1 MRFAL
6 IGYGAWGRQH
16 VHSITSLPGLSLTAI
31 ACASAESATAA
42 RAAHPDALVTRD
54 WREAVASPD
63 VDIVDVVTPNA
74 MHAQVAIAAL
84 EAGKDVLLEK
94 PMATSRADCDAL
106 LDAERRTGR
115 LVSIGHEMRQSLQW
129 GKAKSLIDE
138 GAIGDPLFMNV
149 NLFRNFYRS
158 GASGWRY
165 DKARVGSWL
174 LEEMVHH
181 FDLALWYFARLGD
194 PVALRAHGNR
204 RAGRDA
210 GLFDN
215 VSILF
220 RYANGAYVTINQC
233 VAGFE
238 HSLVVEIAGMDG
250 AIRTHWSGTMDR
262 DASAEF
268 RYDRFLTRTV
278 FANGTALFTNDKF
291 RDLDLRSNLGLGL
304 GVQLADNLRAKVQIE
319 GGYGYVSERYA
330 SSLEP
335 DRNYSA
341 LREATNMELYFVSK
355 RVVVFHRSDNFLS
368 FSDDTQTQLGTTAVR
383 NVNVQMHNGVRIG
396 LGLGLVMTLQYD
408 LDYVRSPAAGRKTTD
423 RRTGLTFGYRF

>member
-54 WREAVASPD
+54 WRGAVASPD

-268 RYDRFLTRTV
+268 DLRVQPKGFAFERGVRECERIRIAQSGEVYELTEQIRRTV
-278 FANGTALFTNDKF
+278 DGFAQRRALVPAVEARK
-291 RDLDLRSNLGLGL
+291 RVLMCLAAEESLVEGREVMLDLG
-304 GVQLADNLRAKVQIE
+304 
-319 GGYGYVSERYA
+319 
-330 SSLEP
+330 
-335 DRNYSA
+335 
-341 LREATNMELYFVSK
+341 
-355 RVVVFHRSDNFLS
+355 
-368 FSDDTQTQLGTTAVR
+368 
-383 NVNVQMHNGVRIG
+383 
-396 LGLGLVMTLQYD
+396 
-408 LDYVRSPAAGRKTTD
+408 
-423 RRTGLTFGYRF
+423 

>member
-250 AIRTHWSGTMDR
+250 AL
-262 DASAEF
+262 AS
-268 RYDRFLTRTV
+268 V
-278 FANGTALFTNDKF
+278 VG
-291 RDLDLRSNLGLGL
+291 GL
-304 GVQLADNLRAKVQIE
+304 VRVPVIAVPTSV
-319 GGYGYVSERYA
+319 GYGA
-330 SSLEP
+330 
-335 DRNYSA
+335 A
-341 LREATNMELYFVSK
+341 F
-355 RVVVFHRSDNFLS
+355 
-368 FSDDTQTQLGTTAVR
+368 G
-383 NVNVQMHNGVRIG
+383 G
-396 LGLGLVMTLQYD
+396 LAPLLTMLN
-408 LDYVRSPAAGRKTTD
+408 SCAAGVTVVNID
-423 RRTGLTFGYRF
+423 NGFGAAMAASRINHA